1 MPAATDGWPEQVTA
15 EGHGSAATPR
25 QPSDAPMRTGDEQE
39 DVGAEALRP
48 ADSLTIYLDEIGAAS
63 LLTPSQEMRLGAAL
77 ARGRAVRDR
86 LAKGEGRPAERDAA
100 TQAVARAKDAQRRLI
115 EANLRLV
122 VSIARRYQ
130 HHGLPLPDLIQEG
143 NLGLLRAVDKFDYRR
158 GHRFSTYA
166 SWWIRQAITRAL
178 DTQSRIVRVPA
189 YVAELARHARRMT
202 GDLEQRAGHELAP
215 ADIAAALHVPPETM
229 TRAFSSGQ
237 PPVSLETAVTAD
249 GHTLREVVGDDN
261 APSPDD
267 AAYRA
272 LLRQHVQVTL
282 ATLPERER
290 MVLQLRFGLAGHG
303 PHTLG
308 EIGRRLGLTRERT
321 RQIESAALRRL
332 RATELSTEVD
342 HPDDVA

>member
-1 MPAATDGWPEQVTA
+1 MP
-15 EGHGSAATPR
+15 
-25 QPSDAPMRTGDEQE
+25 TGDQQ
-39 DVGAEALRP
+39 DDAGAEAIKP
-48 ADSLTIYLDEIGAAS
+48 ADSLTIYLDEIGTAA
-63 LLTPSQEMRLGAAL
+63 LLTPSQEMLLGAAL

-86 LAKGEGRPAERDAA
+86 LAKWEVHSAERDAA
-100 TQAVARAKDAQRRLI
+100 TQAVARAEDAQRCLI

-130 HHGLPLPDLIQEG
+130 QHGLPLPDLIQEG

-166 SWWIRQAITRAL
+166 YWWIRQAITRAL
-178 DTQSRIVRVPA
+178 DKQSQIVRVPA
-189 YVAELARHARRMT
+189 YVAVLARHARRMT
-202 GDLEQRAGHELAP
+202 EDLEQRAGHTLAP

-229 TRAFSSGQ
+229 ARALSSAQ

-249 GHTLREVVGDDN
+249 GHALGEVVSDDN

-272 LLRQHVQVTL
+272 LLRQHVQAAL
-282 ATLPERER
+282 ATLPARER
-290 MVLQLRFGLAGHG
+290 MVLQLRFGLAGHR

-308 EIGRRLGLTRERT
+308 EIGRRLGLTPERA
-321 RQIESAALRRL
+321 RQLESAALRRL
-332 RATELSTEVD
+332 RATDLSAEVD
-342 HPDDVA
+342 HHDDVA

>member
-1 MPAATDGWPEQVTA
+1 
-15 EGHGSAATPR
+15 
-25 QPSDAPMRTGDEQE
+25 MRTGDEQE
-39 DVGAEALRP
+39 DAGAEAIGP
-48 ADSLTIYLDEIGAAS
+48 ADSLTIYLEEIGAVS
-63 LLTPSQEMRLGAAL
+63 LLTPSQEMILGAAL
-77 ARGRAVRDR
+77 SRGRAARDR
-86 LAKGEGRPAERDAA
+86 LAKWEVRPAERDAA
-100 TQAVARAKDAQRRLI
+100 TQAVARAEDAQRRLI

-130 HHGLPLPDLIQEG
+130 QHGLPLPDLIQEG

-178 DTQSRIVRVPA
+178 DKQSWTVHVPVH
-189 YVAELARHARRMT
+189 VAELARHARWMT
-202 GDLEQRAGHELAP
+202 GNLEQRAGHELAP

-229 TRAFSSGQ
+229 AQALSSGQ
-237 PPVSLETAVTAD
+237 LPISLETAVTED
-249 GHTLREVVGDDN
+249 GHALSEVVGDDN

-272 LLRQHVQVTL
+272 LLRQHVQAAL

-290 MVLQLRFGLAGHG
+290 MVLQLRFGLAGHR

-332 RATELSTEVD
+332 RTSDLSAAVD
-342 HPDDVA
+342 HHDDVA